1 MIILGITDHSTSGAA
16 LVVDG
21 RATAA
26 VNEERLVRSK
36 MIMGFHGDLSRRV
49 YIYLFIFC
57 LIELKLETTRRPWT
71 DSPLHLGEGYRR
83 TPPGVI

>member
-1 MIILGITDHSTSGAA
+1 MIILGITDHFTSGAA

-49 YIYLFIFC
+49 YIYIYIYISVL
-57 LIELKLETTRRPWT
+57 
-71 DSPLHLGEGYRR
+71 
-83 TPPGVI
+83 PGF

>member
-1 MIILGITDHSTSGAA
+1 MIILGITDHSTSGAG

-49 YIYLFIFC
+49 YIYIYLFIFC
-57 LIELKLETTRRPWT
+57 LIELKLENTR
-71 DSPLHLGEGYRR
+71 
-83 TPPGVI
+83 

>member
-21 RATAA
+21 RVTAA

-36 MIMGFHGDLSRRV
+36 MVIGFHGDLSRRA
-49 YIYLFIFC
+49 YISISFHFFVSL
-57 LIELKLETTRRPWT
+57 
-71 DSPLHLGEGYRR
+71 S
-83 TPPGVI
+83 